1 VFMGCGERIRTV
13 LGMPPGVPVNKV
25 FVPQS
30 RGVAGGWSYVRCAWR
45 IGEQDVADQRSENRI
60 LKDHDWSCTPL
71 GTMEY
76 TGAHIYVAT
85 FRKVDKV
92 DKLPRS
98 APAGDGSNGGL
109 VAAGGRTGSRFHD
122 IVRSID
128 RPTPPKD
135 RAAGQPVRPTPQN
148 PPGLLVSSSRGQDAG
163 YRQPSG
169 CLA

>member
-1 VFMGCGERIRTV
+1 MFMGCGERIRTV

-30 RGVAGGWSYVRCAWR
+30 RGVGGGWSYVRCAWR
-45 IGEQDVADQRSENRI
+45 IGEQDVADQRSEDGI
-60 LKDHDWSCTPL
+60 LKRHDWSRTPL

-85 FRKVDKV
+85 FRKLDKLDKL

-109 VAAGGRTGSRFHD
+109 AAAGRRTDRRFHD
-122 IVRSID
+122 IVRSRD
-128 RPTPPKD
+128 PPTPPPRRLSD
-135 RAAGQPVRPTPQN
+135 GGART
-148 PPGLLVSSSRGQDAG
+148 LH
-163 YRQPSG
+163 
-169 CLA
+169 